1 MRYRRKP
8 IGPKEH
14 MVFENILL
22 GAEILLTPLNMVLIA
37 VAVVLGVVA
46 GAIPGFTGTNTV
58 AIVLP
63 FTLAMEPETA
73 IIFMAA
79 IYVGANYGGAIP
91 AALINTPGTAGATAT
106 VLDAYPMSQK
116 GLAGQA
122 IGISILASVVGG
134 LISAILM
141 LFLINPI
148 AEVAFMF
155 GQPEFFALAIFGI
168 AALSSILGENVRKG
182 LVSGFIG
189 LLIAAITLDPI
200 TGQRRLDFG
209 FPELY
214 SDVPFVPIIVG
225 LFAISELLYLIKKEQ
240 ISDESMN
247 IDSYSEIRKG
257 FREVVRRPMQTVRAL
272 SIGTIIGAIPG
283 AGTSVANFISWG
295 EAKRASKHPEKFG
308 EGTPEGVIASEASNN
323 AVTSSSLIPTLV
335 LGIPGS
341 GTTAVMLGA
350 LLLHGINPGPSLMET
365 FGAEANAIIL
375 SLIVANVALLIFAF
389 AISKYIV
396 RVVVLPT
403 EFIVPVILVLTVIGM
418 FALSSSMFQTWFMLL
433 FGIVGFLMREF
444 DYSVIPLVLGV
455 ILGPLAEG
463 AFRRSLTIS
472 QGDPSIFFVSSP
484 IAIILWIAIVLV
496 FVGKPLI
503 NNARKALSLP

>member
-1 MRYRRKP
+1 M
-8 IGPKEH
+8 I
-14 MVFENILL
+14 ENILL
-22 GAEILLTPLNMVLIA
+22 GAEILLSPVNLLLIPIA
-37 VAVVLGVVA
+37 VILGVIA

-58 AIVLP
+58 AIALP
-63 FTLAMEPETA
+63 FTLAMAPETA

-134 LISAILM
+134 IISALAM

-148 AEVAFMF
+148 AEIAFMF
-155 GQPEFFALAIFGI
+155 GEPEFFALAIFGI
-168 AALSSILGENVRKG
+168 AALSSILGENAKKG
-182 LVSGFIG
+182 LVAGFIG

-200 TGQRRLDFG
+200 SGQRRLDFG

-214 SDVPFVPIIVG
+214 SDIPFVPIIVG
-225 LFAISELLYLIKKEQ
+225 VFAISELLYLIKKDQ
-240 ISDESMN
+240 ISSSSMD
-247 IDSYSEIRKG
+247 ISSYTEIRKG
-257 FREVVRRPMQTVRAL
+257 FGHVVRKPIQTLRAL

-295 EAKRASKHPEKFG
+295 EAKRASDHPEKFG
-308 EGTPEGVIASEASNN
+308 EGTPDGVIASEASNN

-350 LLLHGINPGPSLMET
+350 LLLHGINPGPNLMET
-365 FGAEANAIIL
+365 FGAEANAIML
-375 SLIVANVALLIFAF
+375 SLIVANVVLLIFAF

-396 RVVVLPT
+396 RVVLLPT
-403 EFIVPVILVLTVIGM
+403 QFLVPIILVLTVIGM
-418 FALSSSMFQTWFMLL
+418 FALSSSMFDAWFMLL
-433 FGIVGFLMREF
+433 FGFVGFLMREF
-444 DYSVIPLVLGV
+444 NYSVIPLVLGV

-463 AFRRSLTIS
+463 AFRRSLELS
-472 QGDPSIFFVSSP
+472 QGDPAVFFTSSSITVLLWL
-484 IAIILWIAIVLV
+484 AIISV
-496 FVGKPLI
+496 FAAKPLVRNI
-503 NNARKALSLP
+503 RRLVSIR

>member
-1 MRYRRKP
+1 
-8 IGPKEH
+8 
-14 MVFENILL
+14 MVLENIVS
-22 GAEILLTPLNMVLIA
+22 GAEVLFTPLNMVLIPIA
-37 VAVVLGVVA
+37 VIIGVVA

-63 FTLAMEPETA
+63 FTLVMEPETA

-79 IYVGANYGGAIP
+79 VYVGANYGGAIP

-122 IGISILASVVGG
+122 IGISILASVIGG
-134 LISAILM
+134 IVSAILM
-141 LFLINPI
+141 LFFINPL
-148 AEVAFMF
+148 AEIAFMF

-182 LVSGFIG
+182 LVSGFFG

-214 SDVPFVPIIVG
+214 SEVPFVPIIVG

-240 ISDESMN
+240 ISSSSMD
-247 IDSYSEIRKG
+247 IGSYSEIREG
-257 FREVVRRPMQTVRAL
+257 FSMVIRRPTQTLRAL
-272 SIGTIIGAIPG
+272 SIGTIIGAVPG

-295 EAKRASKHPEKFG
+295 EAKRASDHSEEFG
-308 EGTPEGVIASEASNN
+308 EGTPDGVIASEASNN

-365 FGAEANAIIL
+365 FGPEANAIIL
-375 SLIVANVALLIFAF
+375 SLILANGVLLIFAF

-396 RVVVLPT
+396 RVVILPT
-403 EFIVPVILVLTVIGM
+403 EYIVPVILVLTVIGM
-418 FALSSSMFQTWFMLL
+418 FALSSTIFQPWFMLL
-433 FGIVGFLMREF
+433 FGIIGFLMREF

-463 AFRRSLTIS
+463 AFRRGLTIS
-472 QGDPSIFFVSSP
+472 QGDLSIFFISSP
-484 IAIILWIAIVLV
+484 ITIILWIAIILV
-496 FVGKPLI
+496 FVGQPLV
-503 NNARKALSLP
+503 NTARRNLSLG

>member
-1 MRYRRKP
+1 ML
-8 IGPKEH
+8 
-14 MVFENILL
+14 ENIFL
-22 GAEILLTPLNMVLIA
+22 GAKILFQPTNLLLIPIA
-37 VAVVLGVVA
+37 VILGVIA

-58 AIVLP
+58 AIALP
-63 FTLAMEPETA
+63 FTLAMAPETA
-73 IIFMAA
+73 IIFMGA

-91 AALINTPGTAGATAT
+91 AVLINTPGTAGATAT

-122 IGISILASVVGG
+122 IGISILASVIGG
-134 LISAILM
+134 FVSAVFM
-141 LFLINPI
+141 LFLINPM
-148 AEVAFMF
+148 AEIAFMF

-168 AALSSILGENVRKG
+168 AALSSILGENVRKD
-182 LVSGFIG
+182 LLAGFVG

-214 SDVPFVPIIVG
+214 SDIPFVPIIVG
-225 LFAISELLYLIKKEQ
+225 VFAISELLYLIKKDQ
-240 ISDESMN
+240 ISSSSMD
-247 IDSYSEIRKG
+247 ISSYGEIRKG
-257 FREVVRRPMQTVRAL
+257 FDQVLRKPVQTFRAL

-295 EAKRASKHPEKFG
+295 EAKRASDHPEDFG
-308 EGTPEGVIASEASNN
+308 EGTPDGVIASEASNN

-365 FGAEANAIIL
+365 FGPEANAIIL
-375 SLIVANVALLIFAF
+375 SLIVANVVLLVFAF

-396 RVVVLPT
+396 RVVLLPT
-403 EFIVPVILVLTVIGM
+403 QYLVPVILVLTVIGM
-418 FALSSSMFQTWFMLL
+418 FALSSSMFDTWFMLL
-433 FGIVGFLMREF
+433 FGVLGFLMREF
-444 DYSVIPLVLGV
+444 NYSIIPLVLGV

-463 AFRRSLTIS
+463 AFRRSLAIS

-484 IAIILWIAIVLV
+484 IAVVLWILIILV
-496 FVGKPLI
+496 FVGEPLVNYGRGLI
-503 NNARKALSLP
+503 QD